1 MKEDTIIKL
10 NNVIVKSKGR
20 ADGFYWKTEEY
31 KTLNEIYMSDKKGTV
46 DILSDIVLRPNPQ
59 DEYDNESAMSILE
72 CMIWENERDNND
84 LSYLKSKFREMI
96 IVIFEDP
103 GLVKCRKFLNE
114 STNSGFN
121 AEEELI
127 LFKKYIKIETDTINV
142 KHFKYRILALE
153 LSKKFAE
160 QSGFLH
166 PTSTLELNQ
175 LNEPT
180 NVKVERMQNY
190 INAEIKEYGVDSVK
204 EYLKFFYNH
213 KYTKDGSK
221 AVLREIKID
230 GDVI

>member
-10 NNVIVKSKGR
+10 NSVIMKSKGR

-121 AEEELI
+121 TEEELI
-127 LFKKYIKIETDTINV
+127 LFKKYIKTETDTINV

-175 LNEPT
+175 LKEPT

-221 AVLREIKID
+221 VVLREIKID